1 MSKVIDENMDKEI
14 LQQLFKDNYDW
25 LSEDKFG
32 NLSNTMTE
40 EKFVE
45 VVSKYT
51 EQLQSELKVT
61 ESLLNERQR
70 LLDAIPECPV
80 HGKCVPYALKW
91 IEKKRRLKVITQ

>member
-1 MSKVIDENMDKEI
+1 MNKEA
-14 LQQLFKDNYDW
+14 LKQLFKDNTDELATRDAGGW
-25 LSEDKFG
+25 IDV
-32 NLSNTMTE
+32 MTE

-45 VVSKYT
+45 VVGKYT